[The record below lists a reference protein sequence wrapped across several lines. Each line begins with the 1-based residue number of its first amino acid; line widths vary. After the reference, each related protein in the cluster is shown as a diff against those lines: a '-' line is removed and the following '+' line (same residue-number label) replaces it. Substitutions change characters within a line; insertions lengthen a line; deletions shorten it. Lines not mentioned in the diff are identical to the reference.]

1 MTSATNERIGW
12 IDEFKG
18 CVLLLVCLFHVEQSF
33 TSIDMG
39 LSHASAFRMTAF
51 FFISGALFSTR
62 RFPTFVNYTKHKAKV
77 LLLPYGL
84 LSLLFLALD
93 PVLYNFE
100 LYYPRSPKMML
111 LGIVPDIQNVWQYIG
126 WNLFKIFV
134 VGKSS
139 VGSGPIWFVFNLFCV
154 SVAFYLLQKITRGHF
169 WKTFL
174 LAVLSLIAG
183 WVMNRY
189 QVHLPFGFERVCT
202 TLFFFACGLLYKNAI
217 IALGKQKSC
226 ILVLVAAV
234 SIWHYLFFEN
244 ASPWFSI
251 MNNHLG
257 KNIGSFLASSGFG
270 ILSLVSVFLL
280 MDRLPAWKGF
290 ATAKGILR
298 NISRNGLIILAVHWW
313 ILLVL
318 RIVFKAELDKPGLAY
333 ISIPIVII
341 GVILAI
347 PLFRCKLYRLISKE
361 KISAKESLSI
371 H

>member
-1 MTSATNERIGW
+1 M
-12 IDEFKG
+12 
-18 CVLLLVCLFHVEQSF
+18 
-33 TSIDMG
+33 
-39 LSHASAFRMTAF
+39 
-51 FFISGALFSTR
+51 
-62 RFPTFVNYTKHKAKV
+62 
-77 LLLPYGL
+77 
-84 LSLLFLALD
+84 
-93 PVLYNFE
+93 
-100 LYYPRSPKMML
+100 
-111 LGIVPDIQNVWQYIG
+111 
-126 WNLFKIFV
+126 
-134 VGKSS
+134 
-139 VGSGPIWFVFNLFCV
+139 FNLFCV
-154 SVAFYLLQKITRGHF
+154 SIAFYLLQKITRGHF

-202 TLFFFACGLLYKNAI
+202 TLFFFACGSLCKNAI

-226 ILVLVAAV
+226 ILVFVAAV